1 MSLRLAI
8 VGFRH
13 GHIMD
18 LHRRVLENPALELV
32 ATCEED
38 EATRAQLKSQGQVK
52 ISHSNFEEMLANV
65 ACDVVAVGDY
75 FSKRGSLEIK
85 ALQHGKHV
93 ISDKPLCTSLAE
105 LDEIID
111 LASGNHLCVGCM
123 LDMRDGGLFIGI
135 RNLVRQGTIGEVKAI
150 SFNGQHPLFWGQR
163 AHWYF
168 EPGKHGGTINDIGIH
183 AFDAIPWITGL
194 EFSRVNVARCWVA
207 HPELCDTFAS
217 AGQVMLTMSNG
228 CGVLGDVSY
237 LTPDSFAYRNPQ
249 YWRIT
254 IWGSKGVLETSHTA
268 DGISVAVNGETAMR
282 MEPPAQGNPGGYL
295 KSFLHDIEGSSQ
307 ADELDTVQVLAAAR
321 VALLVQQ
328 AADQNAHDV
337 CLT

>member
-1 MSLRLAI
+1 MALRIAI

-13 GHIMD
+13 GHILD
-18 LHRRVLENPALELV
+18 LYRRVMENPALQLV

-38 EATRAQLKSQGQVK
+38 EATRVQMQAQGQVSV
-52 ISHSNFEEMLANV
+52 SHTNYEEMLSSVN
-65 ACDVVAVGDY
+65 CDVVAIGDY
-75 FSKRGSLEIK
+75 FSKRGSLAIR
-85 ALQHGKHV
+85 ALQQGKHV
-93 ISDKPLCTSLAE
+93 ISDKPLCTSL
-105 LDEIID
+105 DE
-111 LASGNHLCVGCM
+111 LASIAQLASSNHLCVGCM
-123 LDMRDGGLFIGI
+123 LDMRDGGIFIRV
-135 RNLVRQGTIGEVKAI
+135 RNLVRQGVLGEIQAI

-194 EFSRVNVARCWVA
+194 EFTQVNAARCWVA

-249 YWRIT
+249 YWRVT
-254 IWGSKGVLETSHTA
+254 LWGSKGVLETSLTS
-268 DGISVAVNGETAMR
+268 DGITLAINGESALRTESSAN
-282 MEPPAQGNPGGYL
+282 GNPGGYL
-295 KSFLHDIEGSSQ
+295 SSFLHDIAGTSS
-307 ADELDTVQVLAAAR
+307 AGELDTAQVLAAAR
-321 VALLVQQ
+321 VALQVQR
-328 AADQNAHDV
+328 AADVNAHDV
-337 CLT
+337 NLG

>member
-1 MSLRLAI
+1 MTLRVAI

-18 LHRRVLENPALELV
+18 LYRRIVENPALELV

-38 EATRAQLKSQGQVK
+38 EVTRAQLKAQGQVS
-52 ISHSNFEEMLANV
+52 ISHTHYDEMLANV
-65 ACDVVAVGDY
+65 ACDAVAVGDY
-75 FSKRGSLEIK
+75 FAKRGSLEIR
-85 ALQHGKHV
+85 ALQYGKHV

-105 LDEIID
+105 LDEITE
-111 LASGNHLCVGCM
+111 LAASNHLCVGCM
-123 LDMRDGGLFIGI
+123 LDMRDGGLFIGM
-135 RNLVRQGTIGEVKAI
+135 RNLVRQGAIGEVKAI

-183 AFDAIPWITGL
+183 AFDAIPWMTGL
-194 EFSRVNVARCWVA
+194 QFTRVNAARTWVA
-207 HPELCDTFAS
+207 HPALCDTFAS
-217 AGQVMLTMSNG
+217 AGQVMLMMSNG

-254 IWGSKGVLETSHTA
+254 IWGGKGVLETSHSA
-268 DGISVAVNGETAMR
+268 EGISVAVNGETAMR
-282 MEPPAQGNPGGYL
+282 TEPPAQGNPGGYL
-295 KSFLHDIEGSSQ
+295 RSFLRDIEGSSQ
-307 ADELDTVQVLAAAR
+307 AGELDTLQVLTASRIALAVQLAANE
-321 VALLVQQ
+321 
-328 AADQNAHDV
+328 NAHDV
-337 CLT
+337 SLG

>member
-1 MSLRLAI
+1 MTLRLAI

-18 LHRRVLENPALELV
+18 LYRRVVENPTLELV

-38 EATRAQLKSQGQVK
+38 EATRTQLKAQGQVS
-52 ISHSNFEEMLANV
+52 ITYSCFDEMLESV
-65 ACDVVAVGDY
+65 ACDAVAIGDY
-75 FSKRGSLEIK
+75 FGKRGSLVIR

-93 ISDKPLCTSLAE
+93 ISDKPLCTSLVE
-105 LDEIID
+105 LDEIVQ
-111 LASGNHLCVGCM
+111 LATSNHLCVGCM
-123 LDMRDGGLFIGI
+123 LDMRDNGIFIGT
-135 RNLVRQGTIGEVKAI
+135 RTLVRQGLIGEVKAI

-163 AHWYF
+163 APWYF

-183 AFDAIPWITGL
+183 AFDIIPWVTGL
-194 EFSRVNVARCWVA
+194 RFAQVNAARCWVA
-207 HPELCDTFAS
+207 QPELCSTFAS
-217 AGQVMLTMSNG
+217 AGQVMLTMTNG

-254 IWGSKGVLETSHTA
+254 LWGNKGVLETSHTA
-268 DGISVAVNGETAMR
+268 EGITVVVNGETTLRTELAA
-282 MEPPAQGNPGGYL
+282 PGNPGGYL
-295 KSFLHDIEGSSQ
+295 KSFLHDVEGSSE
-307 ADELDTVQVLAAAR
+307 ADELDTVQVLAVTR
-321 VALLVQQ
+321 VALQVQN

-337 CLT
+337 ILG